1 MKIIKIWNENPS
13 ERQICEICDNLE
25 KGELIICPTDTVY
38 GIMCD
43 IFNSKAIERICRLK
57 RINAEKTNLSII
69 CNDISMAAEYSRIDN
84 RIFRLIKD
92 NTPGAFTFLL
102 RTNSHIPRAFK
113 GRRIVGI
120 RIPDNNICREI
131 TGHLGHPVMTTSI
144 EFEDADQAV
153 SPGLIVEK
161 YEAAVET
168 MIVGEDG
175 KTGFSTIID
184 CSGTEPKIIREGLGK
199 ID

>member
-13 ERQICEICDNLE
+13 VHQLCEICNNLE
-25 KGELIICPTDTVY
+25 NGELIICPTDTAY

-57 RINAEKTNLSII
+57 RINPEKTNLSII
-69 CNDISMAAEYSRIDN
+69 CNDISMAAEYSKIDN
-84 RIFRLIKD
+84 RMFRLIKD

-102 RTNSHIPRAFK
+102 RTNSRLPRAFK
-113 GRRIVGI
+113 GRKIVGI

-131 TGHLGHPVMTTSI
+131 TGRLGHPVMTTSI
-144 EFEDADQAV
+144 EFEDTDQAV
-153 SPGLIVEK
+153 SPGLIADK
-161 YEAAVET
+161 YESAVET

-175 KTGFSTIID
+175 KTEFSTIID
-184 CSGTEPKIIREGLGK
+184 CSGTEPEIIREGLGK